1 MRLHAAAPLVLLV
14 ACRTDADESLAHSC
28 ANISGACSCD
38 LGGGAA
44 LHWDCAGAP
53 PAVVAELAWAGGRD
67 AVLVDER
74 CGFEA
79 ELAPWLAR
87 RADVDAARVAAALGA
102 ARAGAARDNG
112 EATPRWCTAFADT
125 WLATRARDVRALDF
139 GDARAPSLNVGCGP
153 LFQVQEEGCRGMW
166 DPGEWV
172 HLDADPRA
180 LPNAD
185 REYVAWQSKCP
196 DGSTVTTRTLRHDV
210 TTGLSMIANASLAS
224 IFAEH
229 VAEHLP
235 PETVPRVLAE
245 FWRVLRP
252 GGTLR
257 LSTPDLRKFAAAYLG
272 RSDTE
277 LDFVA
282 RAHRWAPRHPSW
294 EAPEYSGAAIVNDLF
309 RNHGHDVGFIWDAPS
324 LTRAMVRAGIP
335 SDAIA
340 EDAYQS
346 GKPLSEFDSPLRR
359 AESFY
364 LAATKPLT
372 PGDDRALAEPADPED
387 LADAGADAFE
397 LAVGAAF
404 KWDRGA
410 PQWAAAFLASNDA
423 LPHYDGVC
431 ATIGAL
437 AALPGVGVE
446 LATVVGGLGFLPL
459 LECADNWR
467 RVTLVDGNVNEFGKV
482 LAFRRGLRTRRTRA
496 AYAAAPV
503 DRELEAALAADPAA
517 FYLPGALARGG
528 VRLERAS
535 PHRRFAFA
543 YDGREAPLTS
553 LLPPS
558 AYPEL
563 AWRARTDRGYRN
575 VRRALIQALHRTL
588 YLRPPAAGE
597 LDAAGRACVVFA
609 SMPDTEGLER
619 ALAAATRDCA
629 VVLPVRAC
637 GKGTGSWCD
646 GAAPHNLALLD
657 PHPLWRVAAR
667 AAVGRAATVLHYWSP
682 EDRLALGG
690 PHDADWE
697 VNAAADGGATSH
709 PDPEPALRR
718 VDAALL
724 HMLFG
729 KRTACDDGDRAR
741 LFSRVVSN
749 LPALCPRLERVV
761 VSEFVAGALAPTNPA
776 RACLPSPDDLAD
788 LVLAA
793 LPGFEHAETS
803 YAPGG
808 GAARRSVLVS
818 FARRGIR
825 D

>member
-1 MRLHAAAPLVLLV
+1 M
-14 ACRTDADESLAHSC
+14 
-28 ANISGACSCD
+28 
-38 LGGGAA
+38 
-44 LHWDCAGAP
+44 
-53 PAVVAELAWAGGRD
+53 
-67 AVLVDER
+67 
-74 CGFEA
+74 
-79 ELAPWLAR
+79 
-87 RADVDAARVAAALGA
+87 
-102 ARAGAARDNG
+102 
-112 EATPRWCTAFADT
+112 
-125 WLATRARDVRALDF
+125 RDVRALDF

-153 LFQVQEEGCRGMW
+153 LYQVQEEGCRGMW

-196 DGSTVTTRTLRHDV
+196 DGSTVTTRTLRHDI
-210 TTGLSMIANASLAS
+210 TMGLSMIANASLAS

-372 PGDDRALAEPADPED
+372 PGDDRALAEPADPEAF
-387 LADAGADAFE
+387 ADAGADAFE

-563 AWRARTDRGYRN
+563 AWRARTDPGYRN

-697 VNAAADGGATSH
+697 VNAAADGAPTPH
-709 PDPEPALRR
+709 PDPESPCAASMRRCCTCYSASARPATTAIARDSSPGSSRTSRR
-718 VDAALL
+718 CARGSSASSCRNSSRARSRRRTPPAPACRRPTTSPTSSSPHSPASSVQRRATRPAAAPRAGASSSRSRGEEYATNYKAKPGTTNNSASAPQRLSARRTGCDRPRAQTTGETGARSSPRRRRPAKGRPICL
-724 HMLFG
+724 ASSSPRMRG
-729 KRTACDDGDRAR
+729 RARTATA
-741 LFSRVVSN
+741 SN
-749 LPALCPRLERVV
+749 
-761 VSEFVAGALAPTNPA
+761 
-776 RACLPSPDDLAD
+776 AC
-788 LVLAA
+788 
-793 LPGFEHAETS
+793 
-803 YAPGG
+803 
-808 GAARRSVLVS
+808 RR
-818 FARRGIR
+818 RRGCR
-825 D
+825 PA

>member
-14 ACRTDADESLAHSC
+14 ACRTDADESLAQSC
-28 ANISGACSCD
+28 GNISGACSCD

-44 LHWDCAGAP
+44 LHWDCAAAP

-87 RADVDAARVAAALGA
+87 RAGVEPARVAAALGA
-102 ARAGAARDNG
+102 ARAGAARNNG

-125 WLATRARDVRALDF
+125 WLQARGRDVRALDF

-210 TTGLSMIANASLAS
+210 TTGLSMIANASLAP

-282 RAHRWAPRHPSW
+282 RAHRWAPRYPSW

-324 LTRAMVRAGIP
+324 LTRAMVHAGIP
-335 SDAIA
+335 RDAIA

-364 LAATKPLT
+364 LAAARKRRVLLADCVFPSDMARWRLVEVKAFMERYDTDILVPNRIDNYKGFEIPFAWTEDLNASHHLYEY
-372 PGDDRALAEPADPED
+372 DILVFNEFYNALQQFNDPVFDGVAWNGKFPAD
-387 LADAGADAFE
+387 
-397 LAVGAAF
+397 
-404 KWDRGA
+404 
-410 PQWAAAFLASNDA
+410 
-423 LPHYDGVC
+423 Y
-431 ATIGAL
+431 
-437 AALPGVGVE
+437 
-446 LATVVGGLGFLPL
+446 L
-459 LECADNWR
+459 LR
-467 RVTLVDGNVNEFGKV
+467 KKS
-482 LAFRRGLRTRRTRA
+482 RRG
-496 AYAAAPV
+496 
-503 DRELEAALAADPAA
+503 
-517 FYLPGALARGG
+517 
-528 VRLERAS
+528 ER
-535 PHRRFAFA
+535 
-543 YDGREAPLTS
+543 D
-553 LLPPS
+553 
-558 AYPEL
+558 
-563 AWRARTDRGYRN
+563 
-575 VRRALIQALHRTL
+575 
-588 YLRPPAAGE
+588 
-597 LDAAGRACVVFA
+597 
-609 SMPDTEGLER
+609 
-619 ALAAATRDCA
+619 
-629 VVLPVRAC
+629 VVLQRYDAVYSIFKMVADFFHGRYPASR
-637 GKGTGSWCD
+637 
-646 GAAPHNLALLD
+646 HLAKF
-657 PHPLWRVAAR
+657 
-667 AAVGRAATVLHYWSP
+667 Y
-682 EDRLALGG
+682 
-690 PHDADWE
+690 
-697 VNAAADGGATSH
+697 
-709 PDPEPALRR
+709 PA
-718 VDAALL
+718 
-724 HMLFG
+724 
-729 KRTACDDGDRAR
+729 
-741 LFSRVVSN
+741 
-749 LPALCPRLERVV
+749 
-761 VSEFVAGALAPTNPA
+761 
-776 RACLPSPDDLAD
+776 
-788 LVLAA
+788 
-793 LPGFEHAETS
+793 
-803 YAPGG
+803 
-808 GAARRSVLVS
+808 
-818 FARRGIR
+818 
-825 D
+825 